1 MKTALP
7 LVFLLLFGMN
17 SMMAQDRTTVRANSI
32 DISDN
37 LDLRAVAY
45 LFGESRDLEDFER
58 RLNDPTNPLSNLD
71 LNNDNQVDYLRVIES
86 VENRSH
92 LIIIQAVIGREIFQD
107 VATVEVDRDNQN
119 RMQVQVVGDVFLYG
133 QNYIYEPVYYHT
145 PIIYNTFWVSHYR
158 PYCSPWYWNYYPSHF
173 YVWNPFPVF
182 YYQNHINIFI
192 GVNNTCHFVNHRR
205 NRNFIAMHHNRRANG
220 YERYYNGRSFEV
232 RNRGFSN
239 RHELAQNRDFR
250 VQENG
255 AIRNGENVRNQSVNT
270 RSQGNLSSSFQ
281 NNSPRTTNNSQ
292 TNTPRPSARTNG
304 NRDIAMTYTPRTADI
319 NQNSNVRNT
328 SDGIAS
334 PRYNN
339 TNVNPRPRVRN
350 SETRDISFSN
360 TTSSPSFSENPRPR
374 TNNVKSY
381 SESPRP
387 RTNNVKSYSGNT
399 SNNSTFEQPRNNQNA
414 TVNDAPKL
422 TRSNSTGISANSS
435 NSYNSSRPEEK
446 GATRSNMSSSNS
458 STRNSGQSSNR
469 SQSITSSS
477 RRTSGM

>member
-58 RLNDPTNPLSNLD
+58 RLNDPKNPLSNLD

-92 LIIIQAVIGREIFQD
+92 LIIIQAVLGRDIFQD

-133 QNYIYEPVYYHT
+133 HNYIYEPVYFHT

-250 VQENG
+250 VLENG
-255 AIRNGENVRNQSVNT
+255 AIRNGGNVRNQSVNT
-270 RSQGNLSSSFQ
+270 RSQENQFSSFQ
-281 NNSPRTTNNSQ
+281 NNSPRTANNSQ
-292 TNTPRPSARTNG
+292 TNTPRPSIRAND
-304 NRDIAMTYTPRTADI
+304 NRDIAMTQTPRTADF

-339 TNVNPRPRVRN
+339 TNVSPRPRVRS

-360 TTSSPSFSENPRPR
+360 TTSSPSF
-374 TNNVKSY
+374 

-399 SNNSTFEQPRNNQNA
+399 SNNSTFQQPRNKQN
-414 TVNDAPKL
+414 TPIYEAPKS

-435 NSYNSSRPEEK
+435 NSYNSSRPEVK

-458 STRNSGQSSNR
+458 STRNSGQSSTR
-469 SQSITSSS
+469 SQSSTSRSS
-477 RRTSGM
+477 GRTAGM

>member
-192 GVNNTCHFVNHRR
+192 GTNYTCHFVNYRR
-205 NRNFIAMHHNRRANG
+205 SRNCIAMHHSRRMDG
-220 YERYYNGRSFEV
+220 YERYYNGRSFQD

-239 RHELAQNRDFR
+239 RNELAQTREVRANNYSSD
-250 VQENG
+250 
-255 AIRNGENVRNQSVNT
+255 RNNTHANNQPVRSNSVA
-270 RSQGNLSSSFQ
+270 SQYSPRATS
-281 NNSPRTTNNSQ
+281 NNSY
-292 TNTPRPSARTNG
+292 NTPRPSVRTNG
-304 NRDIAMTYTPRTADI
+304 TRDIAISNASDYASANTYE
-319 NQNSNVRNT
+319 
-328 SDGIAS
+328 
-334 PRYNN
+334 
-339 TNVNPRPRVRN
+339 NPRPRVKN
-350 SETRDISFSN
+350 TREEMNLAQNQYS
-360 TTSSPSFSENPRPR
+360 TSSTYSSPRPR
-374 TNNVKSY
+374 VKSRG
-381 SESPRP
+381 SNDVSFSSSNHTTQTVTESPRP
-387 RTNNVKSYSGNT
+387 RVKNDRNNVYDASTNS
-399 SNNSTFEQPRNNQNA
+399 SSSSSTFQNPRTTSTSSSYVSPKPVRESSTTIQSSQNQ
-414 TVNDAPKL
+414 
-422 TRSNSTGISANSS
+422 
-435 NSYNSSRPEEK
+435 SYNSTRPQVK
-446 GATRSNMSSSNS
+446 
-458 STRNSGQSSNR
+458 SSNR
-469 SQSITSSS
+469 SSMSLGSSTNSSGRSSS
-477 RRTSGM
+477 SGRSLRM